1 MKKNMMMKLAS
12 ILLVAVLLS
21 TAGIGGTFA
30 KYVTTDET
38 EDQARVAK
46 WGVTAL
52 VSGNLYG
59 AHYND
64 NNAGADANKVTLS
77 TQNSVDASN
86 GTDTIVAPG
95 TKSDKGITIAIAG
108 TPEVANAV
116 AVTKTASEFKEI
128 FLGANEYGVLVK
140 AEGVTAQNFEAGKYY
155 TAAGVKIDTYGAGEF
170 YELHDVVDVATKY
183 TPIVYTLTYADAT
196 TATFTDLETMYDAIG
211 TYFNATK
218 NNPNVAIDKKVVIT
232 WEWDFEGAGDG
243 ADTILGTLAV
253 APTTVMK
260 ITRDGSDNITALTA
274 LTESDYCLTT
284 NFDITITVT
293 QVN

>member
-1 MKKNMMMKLAS
+1 MKKNTMMKLAS
-12 ILLVAVLLS
+12 ILLVAVLLC

-30 KYVTTDET
+30 KYVTTDKT
-38 EDQARVAK
+38 DDQARVAK

-59 AHYND
+59 AHYNK
-64 NNAGADANKVTLS
+64 NVGEDANKVTLNA
-77 TQNSVDASN
+77 QESVDAFN

-116 AVTKTASEFKEI
+116 AITKTAPEFEEI
-128 FLGANEYGVLVK
+128 FLNANEYGVLVK

-155 TAAGVKIDTYGAGEF
+155 TAAGVKIDTYVAGEF
-170 YELHDVVDVATKY
+170 YELHDEVDVATKY

-196 TATFTDLETMYDAIG
+196 TDTFTDLEEMYAEIG
-211 TYFNATK
+211 TYFNGN
-218 NNPNVAIDKKVVIT
+218 NNPNVDIDKKVVIT
-232 WEWDFEGAGDG
+232 WEWEFESGNDD
-243 ADTILGTLAV
+243 ADTILGVLAV
-253 APTTVMK
+253 APATVMK
-260 ITRDGSDNITALTA
+260 ITRDGSGNITALTA
-274 LTESDYCLTT
+274 ITESDYCLNT